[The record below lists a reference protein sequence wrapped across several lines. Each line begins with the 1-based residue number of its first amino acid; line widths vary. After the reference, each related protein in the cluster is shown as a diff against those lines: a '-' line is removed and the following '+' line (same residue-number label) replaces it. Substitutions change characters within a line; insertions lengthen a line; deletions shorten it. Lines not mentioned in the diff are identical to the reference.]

1 MRKEELKELLHSF
14 EKLLDYDWSVC
25 GARLSID
32 GDTFT
37 IRYASDDRIYR
48 SYNLAEYG
56 IADFFETMKL
66 FIAVGDKRRGL
77 LEAMRTQR
85 MSDWR
90 ERMLTEIGI

>member
-1 MRKEELKELLHSF
+1 MRKEELEELLHSF
-14 EKLLDYDWSVC
+14 ERLLDFDWSVC
-25 GARLSID
+25 GARLSSD
-32 GDTFT
+32 DDTFT

-77 LEAMRTQR
+77 LEAMRIQR
-85 MSDWR
+85 TTEWR
-90 ERMLTEIGI
+90 ERILTEIGI

>member
-1 MRKEELKELLHSF
+1 MRKEELEELLYSF

-32 GDTFT
+32 DDTFT

-77 LEAMRTQR
+77 LEAMRIQR

>member
-14 EKLLDYDWSVC
+14 ERLLDYDWSEC
-25 GARLSID
+25 GARLYID
-32 GDTFT
+32 GETFT
-37 IRYASDDRIYR
+37 IRYASTDRIYR

-77 LEAMRTQR
+77 LEAMRIQR